1 MLLPS
6 IGNPLRLMWCAHCAL
21 FKHKAI
27 SGVGLSSAVTD
38 GQIPELNL
46 KCVQWIEV
54 DFDPPSAVVRYN
66 ADKKAKRRVIGAA
79 LHAVRRPRRTDR

>member
-1 MLLPS
+1 MVRT
-6 IGNPLRLMWCAHCAL
+6 LRTVQAQRYQRCRVIVCGHERPN
-21 FKHKAI
+21 
-27 SGVGLSSAVTD
+27 
-38 GQIPELNL
+38 IPELNL